1 MKTKGKFI
9 KDFALR
15 GLIAM
20 GFGPLVLAIVYSILG
35 LFGVVES
42 IGVYEM
48 PLGIVTIT
56 ALAFL
61 CGGITVVYQI
71 ESLAISK
78 AITLH
83 GVVLYIAYAVVY
95 LTNDWLEEGMIPF
108 LIFTAIFVVG
118 FALVWV
124 AIYLITN
131 NHAKKLNSKLKNRA
145 E

>member
-35 LFGVVES
+35 LVGVVES

-95 LTNDWLEEGMIPF
+95 LMNDWLEEGMIPF

-118 FALVWV
+118 YALVWV

-131 NHAKKLNSKLKNRA
+131 NQAKKLNSKLKNRA

>member
-1 MKTKGKFI
+1 MKKHSSYLKEFG
-9 KDFALR
+9 LR

-35 LFGVVES
+35 LVGVVES

-118 FALVWV
+118 YALVWV
-124 AIYLITN
+124 AIYFITN

>member
-35 LFGVVES
+35 LVGVVES

-83 GVVLYIAYAVVY
+83 GVVLYIAYAV
-95 LTNDWLEEGMIPF
+95 
-108 LIFTAIFVVG
+108 
-118 FALVWV
+118 
-124 AIYLITN
+124 
-131 NHAKKLNSKLKNRA
+131 
-145 E
+145 

>member
-1 MKTKGKFI
+1 MKKYSSYLKEFG
-9 KDFALR
+9 LR

-35 LFGVVES
+35 LVGVVES

-48 PLGIVTIT
+48 PLSIVTIT

-118 FALVWV
+118 YALVWV

-131 NHAKKLNSKLKNRA
+131 NHTKKLNSKLKNRA

>member
-35 LFGVVES
+35 LVGVVES

-118 FALVWV
+118 YALVWV

-131 NHAKKLNSKLKNRA
+131 NQAKKLNSKLKNRA

>member
-35 LFGVVES
+35 LVGVVES

-83 GVVLYIAYAVVY
+83 GIVLYIAYAMIY
-95 LTNDWLEEGMIPF
+95 LTNGWLEEGMIPF

-118 FALVWV
+118 YALVWV

-131 NHAKKLNSKLKNRA
+131 NQAKKLNSKLKNRA

>member
-1 MKTKGKFI
+1 MKKYSSYLKEFG
-9 KDFALR
+9 LR

-35 LFGVVES
+35 LVGVVES

-48 PLGIVTIT
+48 PMGIVTIT

-95 LTNDWLEEGMIPF
+95 LTNSWLEEGMIPF

-118 FALVWV
+118 YALVWV